1 MLSPRAWG
9 WTAAVRGDA
18 QRPGRCP
25 HARGGG
31 PGDTLSKMPVAQLS
45 PRAWGWTAHKG
56 AYDRAQGVVPTRVG
70 VDLKDRPEQHGLGLS
85 STTKL
90 PLAGEA
96 TLLPGK
102 QKTRRKMDM
111 Q

>member
-1 MLSPRAWG
+1 
-9 WTAAVRGDA
+9 
-18 QRPGRCP
+18 
-25 HARGGG
+25 
-31 PGDTLSKMPVAQLS
+31 
-45 PRAWGWTAHKG
+45 
-56 AYDRAQGVVPTRVG
+56 